1 MLSIL
6 NVLTNVLKSDE
17 RLVIDGKLAK
27 NKIVELALN
36 LDPSLLKLL
45 LSDEHLRSHFFQEVD
60 GMLIFDKVAFQRF
73 VNNKS
78 FLPDSFTQFKNK
90 IGLSVDSHY
99 LNESN
104 DIVLSW
110 PYKDCVLEGGQTK
123 EDQKRNEVFWNE
135 TLAPEQ
141 VDTLLAPKVLTNFK
155 KIDADGEKTKFSLD
169 CSDNLIIRGNNLL
182 ALGSLKKTYAKKIKL
197 IYIDPPYYFHA
208 NKSEDTFQY
217 NSNFKLTTW
226 LTFMKN
232 RLEVARDLLSDDG
245 AIFVQISDD
254 GVAELHLL
262 MKEIF
267 NTEQNNFINKIT
279 VRTKSPSGFA
289 SVNAGVFETAEYI
302 LSYAKDKTKWKCNEQ
317 FIPCEYDHNYNKVVV
332 NLEDNFEDWIIE
344 DISDHVAKIND
355 FASKK
360 EAQDKLGKAVFF
372 NMISE
377 YAILNPDRVYQST
390 AIGNKAGKAI
400 VECRELSKK
409 NRRKIFK
416 IERDEHYSVYV
427 HNGREMAFYKK
438 KIKRIDG
445 KLTAA
450 MQLSN
455 IWTDISYEG
464 IASEG
469 SVTLKGGKKPEK
481 LIRRII
487 EMASNEGDLILDY
500 HLGSG
505 TTAATAHKLNR
516 KYVGIEQLNY
526 GVNDCV
532 NRLKKVILG
541 DNSGVS
547 KLVNWQGGGSF
558 VYCELAEL
566 ASKYSDR
573 VEQAQSS
580 EELIAIWDELKES
593 SNLSY
598 KVDPRQFDN
607 NISLFKDLSFEDQQR
622 FLIEAIDKNQLYV
635 NYSDI
640 DDESNSISEQ
650 DKQFN
655 KQFYGA

>member
-45 LSDEHLRSHFFQEVD
+45 LSDKQIRSHFFQEVD

-90 IGLSVDSHY
+90 IGLAVDTHY
-99 LNESN
+99 LSESN
-104 DIVLSW
+104 DVVIAW

-123 EDQKRNEVFWNE
+123 DDQKRNEVFWNE

-141 VDTLLAPKVLTNFK
+141 VDTLLAPKALQKFIK
-155 KIDADGEKTKFSLD
+155 YSQDGEHTDFNLEQN
-169 CSDNLIIRGNNLL
+169 DNLIIKGNNLL
-182 ALGSLKKTYAKKIKL
+182 ALHTLKPKFLGRVDL
-197 IYIDPPYYFHA
+197 IYIDPPF
-208 NKSEDTFQY
+208 NTENDSFRY
-217 NSNFKLTTW
+217 NDKFNRSTW

-232 RLEVARDLLSDDG
+232 RLEISKELLNPNGTIYVHIDHNEG
-245 AIFVQISDD
+245 HYLKV
-254 GVAELHLL
+254 L
-262 MKEIF
+262 MDEVFGEENFRNEIIWRYSGW
-267 NTEQNNFINKIT
+267 NKKLKNNFERRHDTIFMY
-279 VRTKSPSGFA
+279 TKSDSAYFA
-289 SVNAGVFETAEYI
+289 SYFEPYATKEEY
-302 LSYAKDKTKWKCNEQ
+302 LATRKQKLYTDEDGR
-317 FIPCEYDHNYNKVVV
+317 EYTLDTRDGGKRKSKIYLEDSMKRGKVVDDV
-332 NLEDNFEDWIIE
+332 WAL
-344 DISDHVAKIND
+344 
-355 FASKK
+355 
-360 EAQDKLGKAVFF
+360 DKLNNSAKESVGFTSQKR
-372 NMISE
+372 E
-377 YAILNPDRVYQST
+377 ILL
-390 AIGNKAGKAI
+390 
-400 VECRELSKK
+400 E
-409 NRRKIFK
+409 
-416 IERDEHYSVYV
+416 
-427 HNGREMAFYKK
+427 
-438 KIKRIDG
+438 
-445 KLTAA
+445 
-450 MQLSN
+450 
-455 IWTDISYEG
+455 
-464 IASEG
+464 
-469 SVTLKGGKKPEK
+469 
-481 LIRRII
+481 RII
-487 EMASNEGDLILDY
+487 KASCPEGGIVLDY

-505 TTAATAHKLNR
+505 TTAATAHKLHR
-516 KYVGIEQLNY
+516 QYIGIEQMDY
-526 GVNDCV
+526 VNDV
-532 NRLKKVILG
+532 VLKRLEGVIEG
-541 DNSGVS
+541 EQNGIS
-547 KLVNWQGGGSF
+547 KEVNWQGGGSF

-598 KVDPRQFDN
+598 KVDPRQFDK

-650 DKQFN
+650 DKKFN

>member
-45 LSDEHLRSHFFQEVD
+45 LSDKQIRSHFFQEVD

-104 DIVLSW
+104 DVVLSW

-123 EDQKRNEVFWNE
+123 DEQKRNEVFWNE

-141 VDTLLAPKVLTNFK
+141 VDTLLAPKALQNFVK
-155 KIDADGEKTKFSLD
+155 YNVDGEHKDFQLEGN
-169 CSDNLIIRGNNLL
+169 DNLIIKGNNLL
-182 ALGSLKKTYAKKIKL
+182 ALHTLKAKFLGKIDL
-197 IYIDPPYYFHA
+197 IYIDPPF
-208 NKSEDTFQY
+208 NTENDSFGY
-217 NSNFKLTTW
+217 NDKFNRSTW

-232 RLEVARDLLSDDG
+232 RLEIAKELLSQRGTIYVHIDHNEG
-245 AIFVQISDD
+245 HYLKV
-254 GVAELHLL
+254 L
-262 MKEIF
+262 MDE
-267 NTEQNNFINKIT
+267 
-279 VRTKSPSGFA
+279 
-289 SVNAGVFETAEYI
+289 VFEKSNFRNEIIWRYSGWNKKLKNGFERRHDTIFMYGKSDAQYFESYFEKWASKEEYVKKRKQKLLTDEDGREYV
-302 LSYAKDKTKWKCNEQ
+302 LSDAGNGKRAKMYIEDVLAKG
-317 FIPCEYDHNYNKVVV
+317 VVV
-332 NLEDNFEDWIIE
+332 DDVWDL
-344 DISDHVAKIND
+344 
-355 FASKK
+355 
-360 EAQDKLGKAVFF
+360 DKLNNSAKESVGFTSQK
-372 NMISE
+372 
-377 YAILNPDRVYQST
+377 
-390 AIGNKAGKAI
+390 
-400 VECRELSKK
+400 REVLL
-409 NRRKIFK
+409 
-416 IERDEHYSVYV
+416 E
-427 HNGREMAFYKK
+427 
-438 KIKRIDG
+438 
-445 KLTAA
+445 
-450 MQLSN
+450 
-455 IWTDISYEG
+455 
-464 IASEG
+464 
-469 SVTLKGGKKPEK
+469 
-481 LIRRII
+481 RII
-487 EMASNEGDLILDY
+487 KASCPEGGIVLDY

-516 KYVGIEQLNY
+516 QYIGIEQMDYIDDIILNRMK
-526 GVNDCV
+526 N
-532 NRLKKVILG
+532 VIDG
-541 DNSGVS
+541 ESQGIS
-547 KLVNWQGGGSF
+547 KDVGWQGGGSF

-598 KVDPRQFDN
+598 KVDPRQFDK
-607 NISLFKDLSFEDQQR
+607 NISLFKDLSFENQQR